1 LDTVRRKRR
10 AAVHSLLLRV
20 DAKRLLRDPKM
31 WMFLVSIFGIPFFA
45 ASAGLS
51 AAKTEMLGAL
61 FLPVIVGW
69 SWGRD
74 LSSGRLV
81 PIALA
86 GAGPHGLLFVR
97 LVTIGAVTA
106 IGVSAVAVLGRTSMD
121 ETLLMALFTS
131 HILLLGFALVTL
143 SRSGDVGW
151 LPVFVAFAGVWLPIL
166 FTMKRLGA
174 MADPPAVVR
183 WLASALLPQVSMDLQ
198 LASTKRLTILFGV
211 LGPLWFVVTLL
222 ALRRDSVLEA
232 GSNG

>member
-1 LDTVRRKRR
+1 LDTVETKRPALR
-10 AAVHSLLLRV
+10 NLLLQV
-20 DAKRLLRDPKM
+20 DAKRLGRDPKM
-31 WMFLVSIFGIPFFA
+31 WIFFVAIFGIPLVA

-61 FLPVIVGW
+61 FLPVLVGW

-74 LSSGRLV
+74 LSSGQLV

-86 GAGPHGLLFVR
+86 GAGPYRLFFVR
-97 LVTIGAVTA
+97 FVTIGAVTA
-106 IGVSAVAVLGRTSMD
+106 IGMSAVAVLGRTSTD

-166 FTMKRLGA
+166 FTMKRSGP
-174 MADPPAVVR
+174 MANPPALVL

-198 LASTKRLTILFGV
+198 LLSTKRLIILFAV
-211 LGPLWFVVTLL
+211 LGPVWLAVTLL
-222 ALRRDSVLEA
+222 ALRRNSVLEA
-232 GSNG
+232 GTNG